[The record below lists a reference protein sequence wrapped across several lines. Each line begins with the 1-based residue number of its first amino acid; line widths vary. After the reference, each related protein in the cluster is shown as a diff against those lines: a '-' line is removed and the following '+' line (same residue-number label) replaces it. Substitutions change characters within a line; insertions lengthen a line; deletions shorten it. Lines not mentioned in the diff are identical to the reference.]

1 MAINPLTN
9 VAPSGLWDGAPSSP
23 GSRECGSQKAELR
36 PIHGLLPKLL
46 YEQFGIL
53 ENPFGAT
60 PNPRYLYQSRTHAE
74 AKSSLIV
81 GLECGVGFQALI
93 APPGMGKTTILFDV
107 VERFNKIARTAFLFQ
122 IHGDSCDFLRY
133 LISELGGEAHD
144 SDRTRMQDSVN
155 RLLIRE
161 RRAGRQT
168 IVIIDEAQN
177 LSTSVLE
184 TIRLLSNFET
194 PTEKMLRIILAGQT
208 QLAQTLVRP
217 EMAQL
222 NQRISIL
229 TTLIPFSLEDTNN
242 YIDHRLKIAG
252 YQGPPLFT
260 AAAMRLIWER
270 SGGIP
275 REINTLCFNALLLMR
290 ATEKKQA
297 DSDILSKVVADR
309 DLNFSV
315 FNSEIHANAM
325 RDTQTADRRGSENVC
340 SDPAATSNRIRK
352 IAVSGAEAEPEEVT
366 TRRNAFNRVDLVELG
381 TLAAGVVSTSSNKDA
396 NQPVVAK
403 TKKQA
408 DDMVR
413 GGYVVNRPGVAT
425 CHKTDVV
432 MFGDAPASGLP
443 SCETSALMRLN
454 LAEQQLMAIAP
465 LGARD
470 RFVQELVAWFALCG
484 GGWTGTAAELLK
496 AIKARVGIGDDLWTD
511 HLSALYTHIESQ
523 WQTFRSLGVNV
534 SVHDSCPRM
543 VSLRSCQAENP
554 QETNEV
560 QISNFPPGVRQPK
573 SKPRQ
578 PGQSRAE

>member
-9 VAPSGLWDGAPSSP
+9 VAPSRLWDGAPSSP
-23 GSRECGSQKAELR
+23 GSRECDPQKAELR

-46 YEQFGIL
+46 YKQFGIL

-60 PNPRYLYQSRTHAE
+60 PNPRYLYQSRTHTE

-81 GLECGVGFQALI
+81 GLECGLGFQALI

-144 SDRTRMQDSVN
+144 SDRTRMQDSLN

-161 RRAGRQT
+161 RRAGRPT

-252 YQGPPLFT
+252 YQGPRLFT
-260 AAAMRLIWER
+260 AAALRLIWER

-275 REINTLCFNALLLMR
+275 REINTLCFNALLLMG
-290 ATEKKQA
+290 ATEEKQA

-309 DLNFSV
+309 DLNSSV

-325 RDTQTADRRGSENVC
+325 RDMQTTDRRGSENVC
-340 SDPAATSNRIRK
+340 SDPAATSNRIRE
-352 IAVSGAEAEPEEVT
+352 IAVPGVAAEPDEVT
-366 TRRNAFNRVDLVELG
+366 TRRNAFNRVDLIELR

-396 NQPVVAK
+396 NQPVAAK

-413 GGYVVNRPGVAT
+413 GGYVVNRPG
-425 CHKTDVV
+425 
-432 MFGDAPASGLP
+432 GGLAS
-443 SCETSALMRLN
+443 SETSAMMRVN
-454 LAEQQLMAIAP
+454 LAEQQLIAIAP
-465 LGARD
+465 LGASD

-484 GGWTGTAAELLK
+484 GDWTGTAGELLK
-496 AIKARVGIGDDLWTD
+496 AIKAGVGIGDDLWTE
-511 HLSALYTHIESQ
+511 HLSALYAHIESQ

-543 VSLRSCQAENP
+543 VALRSCQAENP

-560 QISNFPPGVRQPK
+560 QISSFPPGVRQPK

-578 PGQSRAE
+578 PAQ